1 MNNSATT
8 AAEPATLPPD
18 ELAVTDWMKQRLA
31 DLHAR
36 HGVDAIQLLV
46 NRFSDGTIDVGW
58 SLHKDGA
65 CVVSRPTIAK
75 GVRAL
80 REKLEGAARP

>member
-18 ELAVTDWMKQRLA
+18 EQAVLDWCKIRLA

-36 HGVDAIQLLV
+36 SGIDCIQLCV
-46 NRFSDGTIDVGW
+46 IRYDHSGEIGAHWF
-58 SLHKDGA
+58 LHKDSA

-80 REKLEGAARP
+80 REKLEARP

>member
-1 MNNSATT
+1 VNSSAPTT
-8 AAEPATLPPD
+8 ESVTLPPD

-31 DLHAR
+31 ELHAR